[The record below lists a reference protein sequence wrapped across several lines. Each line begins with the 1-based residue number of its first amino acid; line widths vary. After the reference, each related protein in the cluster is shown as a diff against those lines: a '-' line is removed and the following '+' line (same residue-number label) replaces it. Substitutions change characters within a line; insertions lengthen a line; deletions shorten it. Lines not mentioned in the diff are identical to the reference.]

1 MERLIWNS
9 ETALAVL
16 CVSSRGCWSSRKKK
30 PKTARK
36 KSVNWKFYC
45 VADLQSLRIS
55 MYLTF
60 TLFPILGGLLESD
73 SCAS

>member
-1 MERLIWNS
+1 MERLIWNRNS
-9 ETALAVL
+9 TCCSVCQQQRVL
-16 CVSSRGCWSSRKKK
+16 EQQEKKK

-45 VADLQSLRIS
+45 VADLQSLCIS